1 MRKATPLIIF
11 ELIEF
16 SGRTCSSRHHKAFLA
31 KASWQSHA
39 KMSLLSA
46 PGSVVIKTTL
56 MKSLAEV
63 LWYTQTVFLS
73 KQVLPIVAARRRD
86 VQTIEVLA
94 SKVI

>member
-1 MRKATPLIIF
+1 
-11 ELIEF
+11 
-16 SGRTCSSRHHKAFLA
+16 
-31 KASWQSHA
+31 
-39 KMSLLSA
+39 MSLLSA

-63 LWYTQTVFLS
+63 LWYTQTMFLS
-73 KQVLPIVAARRRD
+73 KQVLLIVAARRRD